1 MKKSFLDRLF
11 KGTEYFMAILLLGM
25 VLFTLANVILRYFF
39 NFALAWSEELARF
52 CFVWLIYIGIIGAL
66 RDNRH
71 LFVDTV
77 LSRLP
82 KTAKIAVYFIVQAV
96 SIVLFTIFTWGSI
109 GLTSINFTNTA
120 EASGIPYAFL
130 YGIGILT
137 GVCGIIICLANILRL
152 IIKHESVE
160 NLLKARDDDNSD
172 MELFSVEASENEG
185 GKK

>member
-1 MKKSFLDRLF
+1 MKKTFLDRLF
-11 KGTEYFMAILLLGM
+11 RATEYFMAILLLAM

-39 NFALAWSEELARF
+39 NSSLIWSEELARF

-82 KTAKIAVYFIVQAV
+82 NKARQIVYFLVQAI
-96 SIVLFTIFTWGSI
+96 SLVLFAIFAYGSW
-109 GLTSINFTNTA
+109 GLTALNFENTA

-130 YGIGILT
+130 YGIGIIT
-137 GVCGIIICLANILRL
+137 GVCGMIICLANIYKL
-152 IIKHESVE
+152 IAKHESVAD
-160 NLLKARDDDNSD
+160 LLKARDED
-172 MELFSVEASENEG
+172 VETEMLG
-185 GKK
+185 GGGEQ